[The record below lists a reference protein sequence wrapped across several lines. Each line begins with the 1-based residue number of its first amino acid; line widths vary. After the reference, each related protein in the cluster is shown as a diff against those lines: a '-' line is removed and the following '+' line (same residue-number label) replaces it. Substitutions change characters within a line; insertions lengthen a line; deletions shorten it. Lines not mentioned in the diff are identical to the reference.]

1 MMTRRGARS
10 FLNRRAALLVAVVI
24 QACSS
29 RPNHDPARQTKDET
43 FTEPPFVASTAGVLR
58 ISLTPRLSTVN
69 IGGRQAT
76 LMAYN
81 GLYTPPALRVH
92 PGDTIR
98 LQLTNALTEPTNF
111 HTHGLTVSP
120 NGNSDNVF
128 LRVGPGQ
135 TQNYEFQLPA
145 NHPPGLFWYHPHP
158 HGFSDEQVRNG
169 MSGALIVE
177 GLLDSFPTLRHIPER
192 VLLLKGLQLENG
204 RVVITHIGEHVVR
217 TINGMVKPVIV
228 LRPGETELWRIG
240 NLSADLYFLLTL
252 DGHHFQLVAR
262 DGNRR
267 TKITTSDTV
276 RLSPGARAEVL
287 VTAGASGNYL
297 LRTGDVDTGPE
308 GNHYDGTV
316 MATVRVEG
324 TPAIP
329 TVVPPTLLPVQDLRG
344 KVTNRRTI
352 VFSETPDGD
361 TLFINGKTF
370 DPNRTD
376 VRVRF
381 GAIEEWTIRNVA
393 DELHTFHIHQ
403 GPFQLIEI
411 NGIPQPVDDH
421 RDIVDVPIGGE
432 VKVIIPFTNP
442 LTIGRFV
449 FHCHILSHE
458 DKGMMATIEVTP

>member
-1 MMTRRGARS
+1 MLISPKPAI
-10 FLNRRAALLVAVVI
+10 LLAAVI

-29 RPNHDPARQTKDET
+29 RPNNDPARQTMEGT
-43 FTEPPFVASTAGVLR
+43 FKEPPFAVSTAGVLR
-58 ISLTPRLSTVN
+58 ISLTPRLSTVD
-69 IGGRQAT
+69 IAGRQAT

-98 LQLTNALTEPTNF
+98 LRLTNALTEPTNF

-120 NGNSDNVF
+120 SGNSDNVF
-128 LRVGPGQ
+128 LRVAPGQ
-135 TQNYEFQLPA
+135 TQNYEFLLPA
-145 NHPPGLFWYHPHP
+145 DHPPGLFWYHPHP

-169 MSGALIVE
+169 MGGALIVE

-204 RVVITHIGEHVVR
+204 RVVMTHIGEHVIR
-217 TINGMVKPVIV
+217 TINGVVKPVIV

-240 NLSADLYFLLTL
+240 NQSADLYFLLTL

-267 TKITTSDTV
+267 TTVTTSDTV

-287 VTAGASGNYL
+287 LTAGAPGNYL
-297 LRTGDVDTGPE
+297 LRTGNVDTGPE
-308 GNHYDGTV
+308 GNQYDGTI

-324 TPAIP
+324 TPATP
-329 TVVPPTLLPVQDLRG
+329 AVVPATLLPVQDLRG

-352 VFSETPDGD
+352 VFSETSNGD

-376 VRVRF
+376 VRVKF

-403 GPFQLIEI
+403 GPFQLVEI
-411 NGIPQPVDDH
+411 NGVSQPVDDH

-458 DKGMMATIEVTP
+458 DKGMMATIEVSP

>member
-1 MMTRRGARS
+1 MKTHWTTALTRS
-10 FLNRRAALLVAVVI
+10 TVVLVAAVVTD
-24 QACSS
+24 CTSS
-29 RPNHDPARQTKDET
+29 HPGDREAQRSAET
-43 FTEPPFVASTAGVLR
+43 FKEPPVVASSAGVLKV
-58 ISLTPRLSTVN
+58 SLTPKLSTVSVS
-69 IGGRQAT
+69 GRPAT

-81 GLYTPPALRVH
+81 GLYTPPTLRVR

-98 LQLTNALTEPTNF
+98 LRLTNALTEPTNL

-120 NGNSDNVF
+120 RGNSDNVF

-135 TQNYEFQLPA
+135 TQDYEFQLPA

-158 HGFSDEQVRNG
+158 HGFSDEQTRNG
-169 MSGALIVE
+169 LAGAIIVE
-177 GLLDSFPTLRHIPER
+177 GLLDSFPTLRHLPER
-192 VLLLKGLQLENG
+192 LLLLKGLQLENG

-217 TINGMVKPVIV
+217 TINGVVKPVMV
-228 LRPGETELWRIG
+228 LSPSETELWRIG

-252 DGHHFQLVAR
+252 DGHHFQQVAR
-262 DGNRR
+262 DGNLRSR
-267 TKITTSDTV
+267 ITTRDTI

-287 VTAGASGNYL
+287 VTAGATGVYL
-297 LRTGDVDTGPE
+297 LRTGAIDTGPE
-308 GNHYDGTV
+308 GNQYPGTV

-324 TPAIP
+324 PPATPVAL
-329 TVVPPTLLPVQDLRG
+329 PPALLPVEDLRG

-352 VFSETPDGD
+352 VFSETNDGD

-376 VRVRF
+376 VRVKL
-381 GAIEEWTIRNVA
+381 GAIEEWTIRNVGV
-393 DELHTFHIHQ
+393 ELHSFHIHQ
-403 GPFQLIEI
+403 GPFQLVAI
-411 NGIPQPVDDH
+411 NGVPQPADDH

-442 LTIGRFV
+442 LIVGRFV